1 MYLSSKDL
9 LDSAISR
16 RTFIQRM
23 TAAGVSLVGAQA
35 MAQSLAGSGDAA
47 HSLEPTRILTDLTGG
62 ELMAEFLIDWNIPYV
77 FGLAGSEEIGFLDAL
92 VDRTAINY
100 ATCIHEQVAM
110 AMADGYS
117 RSTGDT
123 SIVCLHSIAG
133 AAYALGQLV
142 STYRD
147 RIPVVVTA
155 GRQATGYRGQD
166 GFLEDAN
173 LKDMPKGYAQW
184 TWDVMSAETIPEVL
198 RRAFLLAE
206 APPGGPTFVTFSK
219 DLWEASV
226 ARAEIIPRSRSRVS
240 YDVRPPESHVSKV
253 ADLLTDAQLPVL
265 FVGNEAIRYDVS
277 EEVAGIADVLGALVM
292 TASKI
297 PVVFPNTH
305 PNFAGQFLDD
315 TDVVKDVDVFWSIG
329 AHMFKRGA
337 KPQVPYLNS
346 STRIMHTGL
355 NDGEVARNYPVDT
368 AAIADIKT
376 TTAAVLDEL
385 TRRNLKTSAIQAR
398 RRWIHEYRTRRLKQI
413 DDFEKLHWDDAPI
426 SLPRLFRELDRQMES
441 DAYVVSEVVTSDDHI
456 RRYVTFDHKAAPDK
470 RRRNFDTTG
479 GILGWGCAAALGVK
493 IGNPEKEVW
502 CLTGDG
508 AFNFGSQAL
517 WSATRYEVPVG
528 FIVFNNGEYQAN
540 RRNSWLYQGRM
551 AETGK
556 FLGVNLGHPDINYVS
571 MAHAYGIEGE
581 RIEGPAG
588 LAAAIGRCKRAM
600 ADGRPYLV
608 DVIIE
613 RRFDGKDSDW
623 YDFFSVARNIPR
635 QT

>member
-35 MAQSLAGSGDAA
+35 MAQSLVGSGDAA
-47 HSLEPTRILTDLTGG
+47 HSLEANKVLTDLTGG

-77 FGLAGSEEIGFLDAL
+77 FGLAGSEEVGFLDAL
-92 VDRTAINY
+92 VDRTALNY

-219 DLWEASV
+219 DLWEAPV

-240 YDVRPPESHVSKV
+240 YNVRPPEAHVSKV
-253 ADLLTDAQLPVL
+253 ADLLTEAQLPVL
-265 FVGNEAIRYDVS
+265 FVGNEAIRYEVS
-277 EEVAGIADVLGALVM
+277 EEVAGVADAIGALVM
-292 TASKI
+292 TSSKI

-305 PNFAGQFLDD
+305 PNFC
-315 TDVVKDVDVFWSIG
+315 G
-329 AHMFKRGA
+329 AI
-337 KPQVPYLNS
+337 S
-346 STRIMHTGL
+346 
-355 NDGEVARNYPVDT
+355 
-368 AAIADIKT
+368 
-376 TTAAVLDEL
+376 
-385 TRRNLKTSAIQAR
+385 RR
-398 RRWIHEYRTRRLKQI
+398 
-413 DDFEKLHWDDAPI
+413 
-426 SLPRLFRELDRQMES
+426 
-441 DAYVVSEVVTSDDHI
+441 
-456 RRYVTFDHKAAPDK
+456 
-470 RRRNFDTTG
+470 
-479 GILGWGCAAALGVK
+479 
-493 IGNPEKEVW
+493 
-502 CLTGDG
+502 
-508 AFNFGSQAL
+508 
-517 WSATRYEVPVG
+517 
-528 FIVFNNGEYQAN
+528 
-540 RRNSWLYQGRM
+540 
-551 AETGK
+551 
-556 FLGVNLGHPDINYVS
+556 
-571 MAHAYGIEGE
+571 
-581 RIEGPAG
+581 
-588 LAAAIGRCKRAM
+588 
-600 ADGRPYLV
+600 
-608 DVIIE
+608 
-613 RRFDGKDSDW
+613 
-623 YDFFSVARNIPR
+623 
-635 QT
+635 

>member
-9 LDSAISR
+9 LDSAINR

-23 TAAGVSLVGAQA
+23 TAAGVSLMGAQA
-35 MAQSLAGSGDAA
+35 MAQSLVGSGGAGT
-47 HSLEPTRILTDLTGG
+47 SLERNKILTDLTGG

-92 VDRTAINY
+92 VDRTALNY

-219 DLWEASV
+219 DLWEVPV
-226 ARAEIIPRSRSRVS
+226 AKAEIIPRSRSRVS

-253 ADLLTDAQLPVL
+253 ADLLTEAQLPVL
-265 FVGNEAIRYDVS
+265 FVGNEAIRYEVS
-277 EEVAGIADVLGALVM
+277 EEIAGIADALGALVM

-315 TDVVKDVDVFWSIG
+315 REIVREIDAFWSIG

-337 KPQVPYLNS
+337 KPQVPYLNR

-385 TRRNLKTSAIQAR
+385 TQRNLKSSAIQAR
-398 RRWIHEYRTRRLKQI
+398 RRWIHEYRSRRLKQI

-441 DAYVVSEVVTSDDHI
+441 DAYIVSEVVTSDDHI

-540 RRNSWLYQGRM
+540 RRNSVLYQGRM

-581 RIEGPAG
+581 RIDGPAG

>member
-9 LDSAISR
+9 LDSAINR

-23 TAAGVSLVGAQA
+23 TAAGVSLMGAQA
-35 MAQSLAGSGDAA
+35 MAQSLVGSGGAGT
-47 HSLEPTRILTDLTGG
+47 SLEASKILTDLTGG

-92 VDRTAINY
+92 VDRTALNY

-219 DLWEASV
+219 DLWEVPV
-226 ARAEIIPRSRSRVS
+226 AKAEIIPRSRSRVS

-253 ADLLTDAQLPVL
+253 ADLLTEAQLPVL
-265 FVGNEAIRYDVS
+265 FVGNEAIRYEVS
-277 EEVAGIADVLGALVM
+277 EEIAGIADALGALVM

-315 TDVVKDVDVFWSIG
+315 REIVREIDAFWSIG

-337 KPQVPYLNS
+337 KPQVPYLNR

-385 TRRNLKTSAIQAR
+385 TQRNLKSSAIQAR
-398 RRWIHEYRTRRLKQI
+398 RRWIHEYRSRRLKQI

-441 DAYVVSEVVTSDDHI
+441 DAYIVSEVVTSDDHI

-540 RRNSWLYQGRM
+540 RRNSVLYQGRM

-581 RIEGPAG
+581 RIDGPAG